1 MIINKLYDVTTKIRV
16 GTTRVDYSEIDR
28 LITVGNIDKK
38 KFEYLFDRALGLID
52 FEGYDLDPIFLD
64 EIDNL
69 RETIYNIDYIKTQA
83 YIEKYI
89 SGDFYIEHIPV
100 KHYMLIS
107 DIKKY

>member
-1 MIINKLYDVTTKIRV
+1 MAFYFTSCLRSYVLLGCKCMYV
-16 GTTRVDYSEIDR
+16 
-28 LITVGNIDKK
+28 
-38 KFEYLFDRALGLID
+38 YLATNTLGLID
-52 FEGYDLDPIFLD
+52 FERYDLELIFLD
-64 EIDNL
+64 EIDDL
-69 RETIYNIDYIKTQA
+69 RETICNIDYIKTQG

>member
-1 MIINKLYDVTTKIRV
+1 M
-16 GTTRVDYSEIDR
+16 
-28 LITVGNIDKK
+28 
-38 KFEYLFDRALGLID
+38 FDRALGLFD
-52 FEGYDLDPIFLD
+52 FEGYDLELIFLD
-64 EIDNL
+64 EIDDL
-69 RETIYNIDYIKTQA
+69 RETICNIDYIKTQG